1 MKTMILAALA
11 ALSLGVGAA
20 SAQGVP
26 AGGNFAAPQ
35 YGASAFSRDNH
46 SLFSWSAD
54 NQKVNDSQARP
65 VKAPRPAGQNTD
77 SSSPTARGG

>member
-11 ALSLGVGAA
+11 VLSLGAGAA

-35 YGASAFSRDNH
+35 YGASAFSRENQ

-54 NQKVNDSQARP
+54 DQKVNDSRARALP
-65 VKAPRPAGQNTD
+65 APSPAGRKTG
-77 SSSPTARGG
+77 SSSPTASGR